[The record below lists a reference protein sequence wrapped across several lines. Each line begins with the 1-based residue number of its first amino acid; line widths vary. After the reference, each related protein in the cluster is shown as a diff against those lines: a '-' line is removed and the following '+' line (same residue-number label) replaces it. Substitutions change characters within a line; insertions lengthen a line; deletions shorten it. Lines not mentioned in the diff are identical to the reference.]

1 MSSIDQIWS
10 TCTTCLD
17 KRLIRRRGEV
27 RAGAGGG
34 QAGGCFDDHE
44 GGDEGGGGCDDTDS
58 DMLVMMVVVVGDDVD
73 GDMLVAGWHNLWGY
87 R

>member
-1 MSSIDQIWS
+1 MNLFLS

-58 DMLVMMVVVVGDDVD
+58 DMLVMMVVVVGDDID